1 MSSTPKSPSYPP
13 RSLAKPSPQ
22 SPSLPVHL
30 IGWVAGGLM
39 FFNGLVGMANEK
51 SAIHQIY
58 TTLNL
63 GFGAQLVL
71 MGFAMKEQK
80 K

>member
-1 MSSTPKSPSYPP
+1 
-13 RSLAKPSPQ
+13 
-22 SPSLPVHL
+22 
-30 IGWVAGGLM
+30 M

-51 SAIHQIY
+51 SAVHQIY

>member
-1 MSSTPKSPSYPP
+1 
-13 RSLAKPSPQ
+13 
-22 SPSLPVHL
+22 
-30 IGWVAGGLM
+30 M

-51 SAIHQIY
+51 SAVHQIY
-58 TTLNL
+58 TKLNL